1 MPMFPGAWSPA
12 PAKYTIPRLP
22 GPCSVWGIAVLSAL
36 KAGPAVIA
44 RSRLSVSGRP
54 SRLRDN
60 LIVSTN
66 TARKQYTFLSLDDVS
81 TYNNKRKTIMR
92 RCTLLFA
99 TLLVFLSQWAV
110 ADYRIGVSIAR
121 VDDNFMTYV
130 RNGLADAAKK
140 ENVQIQFEDAQGD
153 VVRQLN
159 QVQGFLNQ
167 KVDAIIVLPVDTSA
181 TANITR
187 ASVEAKTPL
196 VYVNRHP
203 DERNL
208 PKGVVTVASNDIEA
222 GQLQMRYL
230 AEKLGGKGNLAI
242 IMGDLAQN
250 ATRDRTEGVKQVL
263 KDYPGIKIVE
273 QQSAEWQRH
282 KGMDLTSNWLLAG
295 SRFDA
300 IVANN
305 DEMAIGAAMAL
316 QQAGKAKG
324 EIAIIGIDGLPDG
337 LAAIK
342 RGMLVASVF

>member
-1 MPMFPGAWSPA
+1 
-12 PAKYTIPRLP
+12 
-22 GPCSVWGIAVLSAL
+22 
-36 KAGPAVIA
+36 
-44 RSRLSVSGRP
+44 
-54 SRLRDN
+54 
-60 LIVSTN
+60 
-66 TARKQYTFLSLDDVS
+66 
-81 TYNNKRKTIMR
+81 MR
-92 RCTLLFA
+92 IYTLLLA
-99 TLLVFLSQWAV
+99 TLLTLFSQWA
-110 ADYRIGVSIAR
+110 AASYRIGVSIAR

-130 RNGLADAAKK
+130 RNGLDDAATQ

-167 KVDAIIVLPVDTSA
+167 KVDAVIVLPVDTSA
-181 TANITR
+181 TASMTR
-187 ASVEAKTPL
+187 AAVAAKIPL

-203 DERNL
+203 DERKL
-208 PKGVVTVASNDIEA
+208 PTGVVTVASNDIEA

-230 AEKLGGKGNLAI
+230 AEKLGGKGTLAI

-250 ATRDRTEGVKQVL
+250 ATHDRTEGVKQIL
-263 KDYPGIKIVE
+263 KDYPNIKLVE
-273 QQSAEWQRH
+273 QQSAEWQRS

-300 IVANN
+300 IIANN

-324 EIAIIGIDGLPDG
+324 EVAIVGIDGLPDG

-342 RGMLVASVF
+342 RGMLVASVFQDPKAQAASAMQSAIKMIKGEPVTADVWVPFQLITPENLATFEQRYK

>member
-1 MPMFPGAWSPA
+1 M
-12 PAKYTIPRLP
+12 Y
-22 GPCSVWGIAVLSAL
+22 
-36 KAGPAVIA
+36 
-44 RSRLSVSGRP
+44 
-54 SRLRDN
+54 
-60 LIVSTN
+60 
-66 TARKQYTFLSLDDVS
+66 
-81 TYNNKRKTIMR
+81 
-92 RCTLLFA
+92 TLLLA
-99 TLLVFLSQWAV
+99 TLLTLFSQWA
-110 ADYRIGVSIAR
+110 AASYRIGVSIAR

-130 RNGLADAAKK
+130 RNGLDDAARQ

-167 KVDAIIVLPVDTSA
+167 KVDAVIVLPVDTSA
-181 TANITR
+181 TASMTR
-187 ASVEAKTPL
+187 AAVAAKIPL

-203 DERNL
+203 DERKL
-208 PKGVVTVASNDIEA
+208 PTGVVTVASNDIEA

-230 AEKLGGKGNLAI
+230 AEKLGGKGTLAI

-250 ATRDRTEGVKQVL
+250 ATHDRTEGVKQIL
-263 KDYPGIKIVE
+263 KDYPNIKVVE
-273 QQSAEWQRH
+273 QQSAEWQRS

-300 IVANN
+300 IIANN

-324 EIAIIGIDGLPDG
+324 EVAIVGIDGLPDG

-342 RGMLVASVF
+342 RGMLVASVFQDPKAQAASAMQSAIKMIKGEPVTADVWVPFQLITPENLATFEQRYK

>member
-1 MPMFPGAWSPA
+1 MPRYA
-12 PAKYTIPRLP
+12 
-22 GPCSVWGIAVLSAL
+22 
-36 KAGPAVIA
+36 
-44 RSRLSVSGRP
+44 
-54 SRLRDN
+54 
-60 LIVSTN
+60 LIV
-66 TARKQYTFLSLDDVS
+66 AAFL
-81 TYNNKRKTIMR
+81 
-92 RCTLLFA
+92 LLF
-99 TLLVFLSQWAV
+99 SQWTFA
-110 ADYRIGVSIAR
+110 AYRIGVSIAR

-130 RNGLADAAKK
+130 RTGLEAAAKQQD
-140 ENVQIQFEDAQGD
+140 VQIQFEDAQGD

-159 QVQGFLNQ
+159 QVEGFLNQ
-167 KVDAIIVLPVDTSA
+167 KVDAVIVLPVDTAA
-181 TANITR
+181 TANMTR
-187 ASVEAKTPL
+187 AAVAAKTPL

-203 DERNL
+203 DERTL

-230 AEKLGGKGNLAI
+230 AEKLGGKGNVAI

-250 ATRDRTEGVKQVL
+250 ATHDRTEGARQVL
-263 KDYPGIKIVE
+263 KDFPDIKVVE
-273 QQSAEWQRH
+273 QQSAEWQRS

-295 SRFDA
+295 TQFDA

-342 RGMLVASVF
+342 RGMLTASVFQDPKAQATQAVESAIRMIKGEPIESEVWVPFELIKPEQVAVFEQRYK

>member
-1 MPMFPGAWSPA
+1 
-12 PAKYTIPRLP
+12 
-22 GPCSVWGIAVLSAL
+22 
-36 KAGPAVIA
+36 
-44 RSRLSVSGRP
+44 
-54 SRLRDN
+54 
-60 LIVSTN
+60 
-66 TARKQYTFLSLDDVS
+66 
-81 TYNNKRKTIMR
+81 MR
-92 RCTLLFA
+92 RYTLLFA
-99 TLLVFLSQWAV
+99 TLLLLFSQWAC
-110 ADYRIGVSIAR
+110 AGYRIGVSIAR

-130 RNGLADAAKK
+130 RNGLEAAAKQ

-159 QVQGFLNQ
+159 QVEGFLSQ
-167 KVDAIIVLPVDTSA
+167 KVDAVIVLPVDTAA
-181 TANITR
+181 TASMTR
-187 ASVEAKTPL
+187 AAVEAKTPL

-203 DERNL
+203 DERVL

-230 AEKLGGKGNLAI
+230 AEKLGGKGSLAI

-250 ATRDRTEGVKQVL
+250 ATHDRTEGVKQVL

-273 QQSAEWQRH
+273 QQSAEWQRN
-282 KGMDLTSNWLLAG
+282 KGMDLTSDWLLAG
-295 SRFDA
+295 TQFDA

-324 EIAIIGIDGLPDG
+324 EIAIVGIDGLPDG

-342 RGMLVASVF
+342 RGMLLASVFQDPKAQASVAVQSAIKMIKGEAVEPDVWVPFQLIKPEQVAMFEQHYK

>member
-1 MPMFPGAWSPA
+1 
-12 PAKYTIPRLP
+12 
-22 GPCSVWGIAVLSAL
+22 
-36 KAGPAVIA
+36 
-44 RSRLSVSGRP
+44 
-54 SRLRDN
+54 
-60 LIVSTN
+60 
-66 TARKQYTFLSLDDVS
+66 
-81 TYNNKRKTIMR
+81 MR

-99 TLLVFLSQWAV
+99 TLLLIFSPWAT
-110 ADYRIGVSIAR
+110 ASYRIGVSIAR

-130 RNGLADAAKK
+130 RNGLEAAARQ

-167 KVDAIIVLPVDTSA
+167 KVDAVIVLPVDTSA

-187 ASVEAKTPL
+187 AAVDAKTPL

-203 DERNL
+203 DERVL

-230 AEKLGGKGNLAI
+230 ATRMGGKGNIAI

-263 KDYPGIKIVE
+263 KEFPGFKVVE
-273 QQSAEWQRH
+273 QQSAEWQRN

-316 QQAGKAKG
+316 QQAGKAKD
-324 EIAIIGIDGLPDG
+324 EVAIVGIDGLPDG
-337 LAAIK
+337 LTAIK
-342 RGMLVASVF
+342 RGMLVASVFQDPKAQAISAVQSAIKMIKGEAVETEVWVPFQLITPEQLALFEQHYK

>member
-1 MPMFPGAWSPA
+1 M
-12 PAKYTIPRLP
+12 L
-22 GPCSVWGIAVLSAL
+22 
-36 KAGPAVIA
+36 
-44 RSRLSVSGRP
+44 
-54 SRLRDN
+54 LRK
-60 LIVSTN
+60 LLC
-66 TARKQYTFLSLDDVS
+66 AAFALSL
-81 TYNNKRKTIMR
+81 TP
-92 RCTLLFA
+92 LAL
-99 TLLVFLSQWAV
+99 
-110 ADYRIGVSIAR
+110 ADYRIGVSIAK

-130 RNGLADAAKK
+130 RRNLEEAGKTQKVSL
-140 ENVQIQFEDAQGD
+140 QFEDAQGD

-159 QVQGFLNQ
+159 QVQGFINQ
-167 KVDAIIVLPVDTSA
+167 KVDAVIVLPVDTSA

-187 ASVEAKTPL
+187 AAVEAKTPL

-203 DERNL
+203 DERTL

-250 ATRDRTEGVKQVL
+250 ATHDRTEGVKQVL
-263 KDYPGIKIVE
+263 KDYPGIKVVE
-273 QQSAEWQRH
+273 QQSAEWQRS

-324 EIAIIGIDGLPDG
+324 EIAIVGIDGLPDG

-342 RGMLVASVF
+342 RGMLVASVFQDPKAQASSAVQAALKMIKGEPVETDVWVPFQLIKPEQLAVFEQHYK

>member
-1 MPMFPGAWSPA
+1 
-12 PAKYTIPRLP
+12 
-22 GPCSVWGIAVLSAL
+22 
-36 KAGPAVIA
+36 
-44 RSRLSVSGRP
+44 
-54 SRLRDN
+54 
-60 LIVSTN
+60 
-66 TARKQYTFLSLDDVS
+66 
-81 TYNNKRKTIMR
+81 
-92 RCTLLFA
+92 
-99 TLLVFLSQWAV
+99 
-110 ADYRIGVSIAR
+110 
-121 VDDNFMTYV
+121 MTYV
-130 RNGLADAAKK
+130 RNGLDEAAKK

-159 QVQGFLNQ
+159 QVQGFINQ
-167 KVDAIIVLPVDTSA
+167 KVDAVIVLPVDTSA

-187 ASVEAKTPL
+187 AAVEAKTPL

-203 DERNL
+203 DERTL

-230 AEKLGGKGNLAI
+230 AEKLGGKGSLAI

-250 ATRDRTEGVKQVL
+250 ATHDRTEGVKQVL
-263 KDYPGIKIVE
+263 KDYPGIKVVE
-273 QQSAEWQRH
+273 QQSAEWQRS

-324 EIAIIGIDGLPDG
+324 EIAIVGIDGLPDG

-342 RGMLVASVF
+342 RGMLVASVFQDPKAQATSAVQAALKMIKGEAVEPDVWVPFQLIRPEQLAVFEQHYK

>member
-1 MPMFPGAWSPA
+1 
-12 PAKYTIPRLP
+12 
-22 GPCSVWGIAVLSAL
+22 
-36 KAGPAVIA
+36 
-44 RSRLSVSGRP
+44 
-54 SRLRDN
+54 
-60 LIVSTN
+60 
-66 TARKQYTFLSLDDVS
+66 
-81 TYNNKRKTIMR
+81 MR
-92 RCTLLFA
+92 IYTLLLA
-99 TLLVFLSQWAV
+99 TLLTLFSQWA
-110 ADYRIGVSIAR
+110 AASYRIGVSIAR

-130 RNGLADAAKK
+130 RNGLDDAARQ

-167 KVDAIIVLPVDTSA
+167 KVDAVIVLPVDTSA
-181 TANITR
+181 TASMTR
-187 ASVEAKTPL
+187 AAVAAKIPL

-203 DERNL
+203 DERKL
-208 PKGVVTVASNDIEA
+208 PTGVVTVASNDIEA

-230 AEKLGGKGNLAI
+230 AEKLGGKGTLAI

-250 ATRDRTEGVKQVL
+250 ATHDRTEGVKQIL
-263 KDYPGIKIVE
+263 KDYPNIKVVE
-273 QQSAEWQRH
+273 QQSAEWQRS

-300 IVANN
+300 IIANN

-324 EIAIIGIDGLPDG
+324 EVAIVGIDGLPDG

-342 RGMLVASVF
+342 RGMLVASVFQDPKAQAVSAMQSAIKMIKGEPVTADVWVPFQLITPENLTTFEQRYK

>member
-1 MPMFPGAWSPA
+1 
-12 PAKYTIPRLP
+12 
-22 GPCSVWGIAVLSAL
+22 
-36 KAGPAVIA
+36 
-44 RSRLSVSGRP
+44 
-54 SRLRDN
+54 
-60 LIVSTN
+60 
-66 TARKQYTFLSLDDVS
+66 
-81 TYNNKRKTIMR
+81 MR

-99 TLLVFLSQWAV
+99 TLLLVFSQWAT
-110 ADYRIGVSIAR
+110 ASYRIGVSIAR

-130 RNGLADAAKK
+130 RRGLEDAAKK
-140 ENVQIQFEDAQGD
+140 EDVQIQFEDAQGD

-167 KVDAIIVLPVDTSA
+167 KVDAVIVLPVDTSA
-181 TANITR
+181 TASMTR
-187 ASVEAKTPL
+187 SAVEAKTPL

-203 DERNL
+203 DERVL

-230 AEKLGGKGNLAI
+230 AEKLGGKGTLAI

-250 ATRDRTEGVKQVL
+250 ATHDRTEGVKQVL

-273 QQSAEWQRH
+273 QQTAEWQRN

-295 SRFDA
+295 TRFDA

-324 EIAIIGIDGLPDG
+324 EIAIVGIDGLPDG

-342 RGMLVASVF
+342 RGMLVASVFQDPKAQATVALQSAIKMIKGEAVQADVWVPFELITPEQVAVFEQHYK

>member
-1 MPMFPGAWSPA
+1 
-12 PAKYTIPRLP
+12 
-22 GPCSVWGIAVLSAL
+22 
-36 KAGPAVIA
+36 
-44 RSRLSVSGRP
+44 
-54 SRLRDN
+54 
-60 LIVSTN
+60 
-66 TARKQYTFLSLDDVS
+66 
-81 TYNNKRKTIMR
+81 MR
-92 RCTLLFA
+92 RCKLLFA
-99 TLLVFLSQWAV
+99 TLLLLLSQWAV

-130 RNGLADAAKK
+130 RNGLDEAAKK

-159 QVQGFLNQ
+159 QVQGFINQ
-167 KVDAIIVLPVDTSA
+167 KVDAVIVLPVDTSA

-187 ASVEAKTPL
+187 AAVEAKTPL

-203 DERNL
+203 DERTL

-250 ATRDRTEGVKQVL
+250 ATHDRTEGVKQVL

-273 QQSAEWQRH
+273 QQSAEWQRN

-324 EIAIIGIDGLPDG
+324 EIAIVGIDGLPDG

-342 RGMLVASVF
+342 RGMLVASVFQDPKAQANSAVQAALKMIKGEPVETDVWVPFQLIKPEQLAVFEQHYK

>member
-1 MPMFPGAWSPA
+1 
-12 PAKYTIPRLP
+12 
-22 GPCSVWGIAVLSAL
+22 
-36 KAGPAVIA
+36 
-44 RSRLSVSGRP
+44 
-54 SRLRDN
+54 
-60 LIVSTN
+60 
-66 TARKQYTFLSLDDVS
+66 
-81 TYNNKRKTIMR
+81 MR

-99 TLLVFLSQWAV
+99 TLLLVFSQWA
-110 ADYRIGVSIAR
+110 AASYRIGVSIAR

-130 RNGLADAAKK
+130 RSGLEEAAKK
-140 ENVQIQFEDAQGD
+140 DNVQIQFEDAQGD

-167 KVDAIIVLPVDTSA
+167 KVDAVIVLPVDTAA
-181 TANITR
+181 TANMTR
-187 ASVEAKTPL
+187 AAVEAQTPL

-203 DERNL
+203 DERVL

-230 AEKLGGKGNLAI
+230 AEKLGGKGTLAI

-250 ATRDRTEGVKQVL
+250 STHDRTEGVKQVL

-273 QQSAEWQRH
+273 QQSAEWQRN

-295 SRFDA
+295 TSFDA

-324 EIAIIGIDGLPDG
+324 EIAIVGIDGLPDG

-342 RGMLVASVF
+342 RGMLVASVFQDPKAQAATALQAAIKMIKGEPVETDVWVPFQLITPEQVAVYEKHYK

>member
-1 MPMFPGAWSPA
+1 
-12 PAKYTIPRLP
+12 
-22 GPCSVWGIAVLSAL
+22 
-36 KAGPAVIA
+36 
-44 RSRLSVSGRP
+44 
-54 SRLRDN
+54 
-60 LIVSTN
+60 
-66 TARKQYTFLSLDDVS
+66 
-81 TYNNKRKTIMR
+81 MR

-99 TLLVFLSQWAV
+99 TLLLLVSQWAA

-130 RNGLADAAKK
+130 RSGLENAATK

-159 QVQGFLNQ
+159 QVQGFLGQ
-167 KVDAIIVLPVDTSA
+167 KVDAVIVLPVDTAA
-181 TANITR
+181 TANMTR
-187 ASVEAKTPL
+187 AAVEAKIPL

-203 DERNL
+203 DERVL

-230 AEKLGGKGNLAI
+230 ADKLGGKGNIAI

-250 ATRDRTEGVKQVL
+250 STHDRTEGVKQVL
-263 KDYPGIKIVE
+263 KDYPGIKIIE
-273 QQSAEWQRH
+273 QQSAEWQRN

-295 SRFDA
+295 TGFDA

-324 EIAIIGIDGLPDG
+324 EIAIVGIDGLPDG

-342 RGMLVASVF
+342 RGMLVASVFQDPKAQAISAVQAAIKMIKGEPVEADVWVPFQLITPDQVAMFEQHYK

>member
-1 MPMFPGAWSPA
+1 MHRYSLLVA
-12 PAKYTIPRLP
+12 
-22 GPCSVWGIAVLSAL
+22 AL
-36 KAGPAVIA
+36 
-44 RSRLSVSGRP
+44 L
-54 SRLRDN
+54 
-60 LIVSTN
+60 
-66 TARKQYTFLSLDDVS
+66 
-81 TYNNKRKTIMR
+81 
-92 RCTLLFA
+92 LLF
-99 TLLVFLSQWAV
+99 SQWTFA
-110 ADYRIGVSIAR
+110 AYRIGVSIAR

-130 RNGLADAAKK
+130 RSGLEAAAKQQD
-140 ENVQIQFEDAQGD
+140 VQIQFEDAQGD

-159 QVQGFLNQ
+159 QVEGFLNQ
-167 KVDAIIVLPVDTSA
+167 KVDAVIVLPVDTAA

-187 ASVEAKTPL
+187 AAVAAKTPL

-203 DERNL
+203 DERTL

-230 AEKLGGKGNLAI
+230 AEKLGGQGNVAI

-250 ATRDRTEGVKQVL
+250 ATHDRTEGARQVL
-263 KDYPGIKIVE
+263 KDFPGIKIVE
-273 QQSAEWQRH
+273 QQSAEWQRN

-295 SRFDA
+295 TQFDA

-324 EIAIIGIDGLPDG
+324 EIAIVGIDGLPDG

-342 RGMLVASVF
+342 RGLLAASVFQDPKAQATQAVQAAIKMINGEPIEAEVWVPFELIKPEQVAVFEQRYK